1 MVRTTLM
8 MIAGW
13 SLAILGVICI
23 ITGYDIYKGN
33 TAINPEH
40 ELNFLLLFWIV
51 FGYPLM
57 IIGGCLVDDAFIRYR
72 EDL

>member
-8 MIAGW
+8 MIVGW

-23 ITGYDIYKGN
+23 ITGYNIYTGK
-33 TAINPEH
+33 TAINSED
-40 ELNFLLLFWIV
+40 ELKFLLLFWVV
-51 FGYPLM
+51 FGYPL
-57 IIGGCLVDDAFIRYR
+57 IFIGVYLIDEAFNRYT

>member
-13 SLAILGVICI
+13 SLGILGIICI
-23 ITGYDIYKGN
+23 ITGYDIYTGK

-40 ELNFLLLFWIV
+40 ELNFLLVFWLV
-51 FGYPLM
+51 FGYPL
-57 IIGGCLVDDAFIRYR
+57 IFIGVYLIDEAFNRYR

>member
-1 MVRTTLM
+1 MLRTTLM
-8 MIAGW
+8 MITGW
-13 SLAILGVICI
+13 SLGILGVICI
-23 ITGYDIYKGN
+23 ITGYNIFTGK

-51 FGYPLM
+51 FGYPL
-57 IIGGCLVDDAFIRYR
+57 ITIGVSLVTGAFSRYR

>member
-8 MIAGW
+8 MITGW
-13 SLAILGVICI
+13 SLGILGVICI
-23 ITGYDIYKGN
+23 ITGYNIYTGK

-40 ELNFLLLFWIV
+40 ELNFLLIFWIV

-57 IIGGCLVDDAFIRYR
+57 IIGGCLVHNAFIRYR